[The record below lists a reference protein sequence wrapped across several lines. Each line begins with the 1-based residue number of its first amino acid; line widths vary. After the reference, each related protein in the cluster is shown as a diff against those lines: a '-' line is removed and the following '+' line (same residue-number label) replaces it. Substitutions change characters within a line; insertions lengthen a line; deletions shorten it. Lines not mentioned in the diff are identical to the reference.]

1 MARNP
6 ISEAQTNMAPSQL
19 FTPSLKG
26 LIASLILTPLGMPEG
41 KADPWSIERISNPDG
56 PGTWLQIQANQ
67 NPVAAWAFGKGQF
80 KPYLH
85 VFGPGGIR
93 LTNSGLD
100 QAGRKSGMFGH
111 HRGIFIGWNRIQSE
125 LGTRDLWHM
134 TKGTRM
140 EIEAFTQLTTTGRHA
155 VTEAAI
161 GWGAGLSGHPAD
173 DLLLHERRRVAVSLP
188 RAGVVQVDFHSRL
201 TAVRDLTLGGD
212 LQHAGIHFRAENE
225 VANRR
230 KETAYVWSPDLDPEK
245 RGMKSDHWQWAT
257 LIFPIGDRWF
267 QSTEMT
273 APTNQFSELS
283 WRDYGRFGFFEKKTL
298 TKDETL
304 NLQFRFQIKEVVDF
318 DLPAEMEALRHRIRS
333 SNQTAYA
340 QFLTDL
346 QGNQD

>member
-100 QAGRKSGMFGH
+100 QAGRKSGTFGH

-140 EIEAFTQLTTTGRHA
+140 ERSKRLPNSPQPAVMRSRKRPSAGGRVYRTIPPMTSSSMRDA
-155 VTEAAI
+155 ESPFPYLEPGSCRSI
-161 GWGAGLSGHPAD
+161 FIPA
-173 DLLLHERRRVAVSLP
+173 
-188 RAGVVQVDFHSRL
+188 
-201 TAVRDLTLGGD
+201 
-212 LQHAGIHFRAENE
+212 
-225 VANRR
+225 
-230 KETAYVWSPDLDPEK
+230 
-245 RGMKSDHWQWAT
+245 
-257 LIFPIGDRWF
+257 
-267 QSTEMT
+267 
-273 APTNQFSELS
+273 
-283 WRDYGRFGFFEKKTL
+283 
-298 TKDETL
+298 
-304 NLQFRFQIKEVVDF
+304 
-318 DLPAEMEALRHRIRS
+318 
-333 SNQTAYA
+333 
-340 QFLTDL
+340 
-346 QGNQD
+346 